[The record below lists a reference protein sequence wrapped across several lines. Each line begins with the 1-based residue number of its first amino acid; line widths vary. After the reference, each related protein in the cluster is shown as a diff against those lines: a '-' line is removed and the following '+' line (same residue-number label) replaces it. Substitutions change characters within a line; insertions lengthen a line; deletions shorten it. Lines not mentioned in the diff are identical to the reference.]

1 ERSVAQL
8 RSTISSLARTIRL
21 RSVVA
26 LLVLAI
32 VAPLGLLAA
41 FSVQRAWRRQLAN
54 VDRQNVATVRA
65 ISVAVDQHIDRT
77 TSALDVLGEL
87 HALDSPD
94 CAPFGNAASGILP
107 YQAHWSAVLLADPSG
122 RVIDGVP
129 DQSDGAAHVDGAPWA
144 RATAAKAATTVS
156 NLFTLPRGSGHYVMV
171 ATPVIRQG
179 QVRLVL
185 GARVDSRSFGAI
197 LRQQEAPPNG
207 AVAIV
212 DADHRVV
219 SRNVEE
225 EQYVGTEVTQAFVDA
240 TAARPTAPWRTTMR
254 DGRPTY

>member
-1 ERSVAQL
+1 
-8 RSTISSLARTIRL
+8 
-21 RSVVA
+21 
-26 LLVLAI
+26 
-32 VAPLGLLAA
+32 
-41 FSVQRAWRRQLAN
+41 
-54 VDRQNVATVRA
+54 
-65 ISVAVDQHIDRT
+65 
-77 TSALDVLGEL
+77 
-87 HALDSPD
+87 
-94 CAPFGNAASGILP
+94 
-107 YQAHWSAVLLADPSG
+107 
-122 RVIDGVP
+122 
-129 DQSDGAAHVDGAPWA
+129 
-144 RATAAKAATTVS
+144 
-156 NLFTLPRGSGHYVMV
+156 LFTLPGGSGHYVMV

-254 DGRPTY
+254 DGRPTYAAFTRSPRTGLRVGLGLPSEEVDGPICRILRILATAWTIVLGLGAGLGLLLGRAIVKGFSSAS